1 VVNIPGIKPG
11 GVIPDCPGKAGKVGI
26 GAVGG
31 ICGSKQGTVFRGF
44 DSMETVSLLSHTFTE
59 LVFLDIGSE

>member
-1 VVNIPGIKPG
+1 MNIIPGANPG
-11 GVIPDCPGKAGKVGI
+11 GVIPDCPGNVGKVGI

-44 DSMETVSLLSHTFTE
+44 DSMETASLLSQTLTVV
-59 LVFLDIGSE
+59 LFLEF